1 MVDLTFTCQ
10 KCNRIFCTE
19 TVDTQKLPKEIWFVS
34 GPSICDNCKEIEKS
48 EKRNKKLESL
58 LKPTLKE
65 KIKKWIKN
73 CI

>member
-1 MVDLTFTCQ
+1 MILIGCE
-10 KCNRIFCTE
+10 KCGSSYAPKTKDVNF
-19 TVDTQKLPKEIWFVS
+19 DTKTGIWLGQS
-34 GPSICDNCKEIEKS
+34 ANICDNCKEIEKS